1 MSTLGQRG
9 QQHSDALVV
18 AAVATESFLEQ
29 QIHFTLRDNVSTL
42 LLLMAVGGGQGHKLD
57 ISWRLPETY
66 QRVYHLRSQ
75 LGSYCPTGE
84 GYLVNELCAEPHM

>member
-9 QQHSDALVV
+9 EQHSDALVV

-29 QIHFTLRDNVSTL
+29 QSHFTLRDNVSTL
-42 LLLMAVGGGQGHKLD
+42 LLLMAVGGRGHKLD

-66 QRVYHLRSQ
+66 QRVYQLRSQ
-75 LGSYCPTGE
+75 LGSYCPKGE